1 MARKKK
7 ITKLPAK
14 IELIS
19 KTTGR
24 VREFELSHA
33 LRILEYQYKNGLGN
47 YTLYNTDLYQ
57 IDGLNRTISI
67 REQLEGSKQSTNQ
80 E

>member
-7 ITKLPAK
+7 ITTLPAE
-14 IELIS
+14 IELIG

-33 LRILEYQYKNGLGN
+33 LRILAYQHKTGLGN
-47 YTLYNTDLYQ
+47 FTLYNTDLYQ
-57 IDGLNRTISI
+57 LDEHNLTISI
-67 REQLEGSKQSTNQ
+67 REKLEGGEQPSDQ